1 MKEIHVVC
9 AVIIHEGKVLATK
22 RGYGEFIHNWEFPGG
37 KIEKGEDAGKALIR
51 EIKEEL
57 NADIKVD
64 TKITDITYDYPQ
76 FRLHMA
82 AYACHLLSAFTLLE
96 HEDYKW
102 LNLLNLYSVKWLPA
116 DEILLNKVEEILKKG
131 TFMST
136 KQEYESL
143 NGKYRDESHIF
154 QSIEID
160 DSLIDN
166 VNIQEA
172 ITIFNEKEDSIIYFG
187 ANWCPWCRNALPVLI
202 KYAKKHNKRITYV
215 NMDQKRPKYIHNDN
229 NDIILEYPGDKDY
242 HLLVENFIKIMR
254 PCVIKPSGEE
264 VPNTYNI
271 PLPLVVFGN
280 QGKILFHHYGTVE
293 LNDGQTPY
301 DLLDDKQE
309 EALLH
314 IYENGIKAS
323 SHVCDG
329 DNCLL

>member
-1 MKEIHVVC
+1 
-9 AVIIHEGKVLATK
+9 
-22 RGYGEFIHNWEFPGG
+22 
-37 KIEKGEDAGKALIR
+37 
-51 EIKEEL
+51 
-57 NADIKVD
+57 
-64 TKITDITYDYPQ
+64 
-76 FRLHMA
+76 
-82 AYACHLLSAFTLLE
+82 
-96 HEDYKW
+96 
-102 LNLLNLYSVKWLPA
+102 
-116 DEILLNKVEEILKKG
+116 
-131 TFMST
+131 MST

-143 NGKYRDESHIF
+143 NGQYRDESHIF

-172 ITIFNEKEDSIIYFG
+172 ITIFNERDESIIYFG

-215 NMDQKRPKYIHNDN
+215 NMDQKRPKYIHNEN
-229 NDIILEYPGDKDY
+229 NDIVLENPGDKDY

-280 QGKILFHHYGTVE
+280 RGKILFHHYGTVE

-301 DLLDDKQE
+301 DLLDDRQE
-309 EALLH
+309 EALFH